1 MVFGQVIYG
10 MEVVNRI
17 ADLPCSRDKP
27 TLPVNIVD
35 CGEIGDTKYFIR
47 NDPFSKENMEKIK
60 EVNKYGRIFFEDEG
74 NFNEKKEA
82 LQKEQEGDGKEQQE
96 KKEESKKREELEEY
110 MKVNFLPEKEDSRLK
125 PKQRDFLRKM
135 RQKINANIEENFE
148 LISRDKTRAMEK
160 ANAEKTR
167 RITKKRFRLKRK
179 QHLRKDLHRDPMS
192 TKEKAEAEKDEE
204 EYSQWLLTQT
214 VFDQQKKK
222 KKNKQ
227 MFGWN
232 VFNEDAL
239 YDAHKKRL
247 KDMVTERDL
256 IPGEMEK
263 LKRVKEALRGDEQE
277 RVKEKGELMRKR
289 LVANNMLGDLRGK
302 EKERVAQMNLTV
314 DHILN
319 DKGNEDEQRKGRL
332 VAALEKQKE
341 KRDQFKRRRGIDP
354 DSKITY
360 INERNRAYNDK
371 LYRHFGGFVRGIE
384 SKLERGG

>member
-1 MVFGQVIYG
+1 MGFGQVIYG

-160 ANAEKTR
+160 ANAE
-167 RITKKRFRLKRK
+167 
-179 QHLRKDLHRDPMS
+179 
-192 TKEKAEAEKDEE
+192 
-204 EYSQWLLTQT
+204 
-214 VFDQQKKK
+214 
-222 KKNKQ
+222 
-227 MFGWN
+227 
-232 VFNEDAL
+232 
-239 YDAHKKRL
+239 
-247 KDMVTERDL
+247 
-256 IPGEMEK
+256 
-263 LKRVKEALRGDEQE
+263 
-277 RVKEKGELMRKR
+277 
-289 LVANNMLGDLRGK
+289 
-302 EKERVAQMNLTV
+302 
-314 DHILN
+314 
-319 DKGNEDEQRKGRL
+319 
-332 VAALEKQKE
+332 
-341 KRDQFKRRRGIDP
+341 
-354 DSKITY
+354 
-360 INERNRAYNDK
+360 
-371 LYRHFGGFVRGIE
+371 
-384 SKLERGG
+384 